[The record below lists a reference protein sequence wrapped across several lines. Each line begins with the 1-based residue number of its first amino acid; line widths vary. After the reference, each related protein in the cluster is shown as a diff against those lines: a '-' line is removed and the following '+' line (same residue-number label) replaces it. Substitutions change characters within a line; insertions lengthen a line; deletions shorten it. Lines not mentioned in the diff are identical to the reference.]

1 MAVIMAVA
9 VIMVVVMMTFAG
21 KEHRQEEHQTADKRG
36 GPGVTQSMGREK
48 RIEGD
53 VAGKSPGT
61 EVVGENPKTL
71 EAAVV
76 RAALDVDGQE
86 ASEEDGRD
94 D

>member
-21 KEHRQEEHQTADKRG
+21 KKYRQEKHQTADKRG
-36 GPGVTQSMGREK
+36 GPGVTQAMNRKE

-53 VAGKSPGT
+53 EAGKGPSA
-61 EVVGENPKTL
+61 EVIGEEPEAL

-76 RAALDVDGQE
+76 GAALDVDGQE
-86 ASEEDGRD
+86 TSEEDGRD